1 MPKAWKSIRT
11 GIELFIPFRRQKA
24 HKTLWLV
31 LLESEMDRLAALETF
46 VRVVDTG
53 SFSAVARNQQIG
65 QPAVSKAIV
74 QLEEWLGVSL
84 LMRSTRSLVPTEAG
98 RIFYERAKRTIEEAH
113 EAVLAA
119 RGSARG
125 LSGKLR
131 VSTSVCFG
139 RLHVIPNLA
148 SFLAEHP
155 DLDIEFVLDD
165 RHLDLVNEG
174 IDVSLRMGAMPDS
187 NMTARRI
194 AEGRR
199 IVVATP
205 AYLQQ
210 HGTPTSPSD
219 LVSHQAVIYTPGGG
233 GEPWTSWTFR
243 KATAEVSVVLRGR
256 VKMTAAEGLR
266 EAVKSNMGLAVSSE
280 WNFSPDLRSGKVVE
294 VLQDWALPPTNLS
307 AVYPSGRL
315 ASTRARAFVSFVERY
330 MGAMNPVSPAHEAAS
345 AESVAEAAKQDTQ
358 RGHRPASVE
367 AGVMHRG
374 ARSSARVL
382 DDYDS

>member
-1 MPKAWKSIRT
+1 
-11 GIELFIPFRRQKA
+11 
-24 HKTLWLV
+24 
-31 LLESEMDRLAALETF
+31 MDRLAALEMF

-53 SFSAVARNQQIG
+53 SFSAVARNQEIG
-65 QPAVSKAIV
+65 QPAVSKAVV

-84 LMRSTRSLVPTEAG
+84 LMRSTRSLGPTEAG
-98 RIFYERAKRTIEEAH
+98 RIFYEHAKRTVDEAH

-119 RGSARG
+119 RASARV

-155 DLDIEFVLDD
+155 ELDMEFVLDD

-205 AYLQQ
+205 AYLQH
-210 HGTPTSPSD
+210 HGTPKSPGD

-243 KATAEVSVVLRGR
+243 KATAEVSVILRGR
-256 VKMTAAEGLR
+256 LKVTAGEGIR
-266 EAVKSNMGLAVSSE
+266 EAVIRDLGFAVASE
-280 WNFSPDLRSGKVVE
+280 WNFSPELQSGKVVE
-294 VLQDWALPPTNLS
+294 ILQDWALPPTNLS
-307 AVYPSGRL
+307 AVYPAGRL
-315 ASTRARAFVSFVERY
+315 ASTKARAVVSFVEQY
-330 MGAMNPVSPAHEAAS
+330 MNAVSTVAREPARAL
-345 AESVAEAAKQDTQ
+345 TQ
-358 RGHRPASVE
+358 SVE
-367 AGVMHRG
+367 EGGGR
-374 ARSSARVL
+374 RSHPVL
-382 DDYDS
+382 PAAVVANDN

>member
-1 MPKAWKSIRT
+1 
-11 GIELFIPFRRQKA
+11 
-24 HKTLWLV
+24 
-31 LLESEMDRLAALETF
+31 MDRLTALEMF

-53 SFSAVARNQQIG
+53 SFSAVARNQEIG
-65 QPAVSKAIV
+65 QPAVSKAVV

-98 RIFYERAKRTIEEAH
+98 RIFYEHAKRTIEEAH

-155 DLDIEFVLDD
+155 DLDMEFVLDD

-199 IVVATP
+199 VVVATP
-205 AYLQQ
+205 AYLQR
-210 HGTPTSPSD
+210 HGTPRSPGD
-219 LVSHQAVIYTPGGG
+219 LVNHQAVIYTPGGR

-256 VKMTAAEGLR
+256 LKVTAGEGIR
-266 EAVKSNMGLAVSSE
+266 EAVKRDLGLAVASE
-280 WNFSPDLRSGKVVE
+280 WNFSPELQSGEVVE
-294 VLQDWALPPTNLS
+294 ILQDWALPLTNLS
-307 AVYPSGRL
+307 AVYPAGRL
-315 ASTRARAFVSFVERY
+315 ASTKARAFVSFVERY
-330 MGAMNPVSPAHEAAS
+330 MSAMSSDSREQIGRAH
-345 AESVAEAAKQDTQ
+345 V
-358 RGHRPASVE
+358 
-367 AGVMHRG
+367 
-374 ARSSARVL
+374 
-382 DDYDS
+382 

>member
-1 MPKAWKSIRT
+1 
-11 GIELFIPFRRQKA
+11 
-24 HKTLWLV
+24 
-31 LLESEMDRLAALETF
+31 MDRLAALEMF
-46 VRVVDTG
+46 VRVVDSG
-53 SFSAVARNQQIG
+53 SFSAVARKQEIG
-65 QPAVSKAIV
+65 QPAVSKAVV

-98 RIFYERAKRTIEEAH
+98 RVFYEHAKRTIEDAQ

-139 RLHVIPNLA
+139 RLHVIPKL
-148 SFLAEHP
+148 SEFLAEHP
-155 DLDIEFVLDD
+155 DLDIELVLDD

-205 AYLQQ
+205 TYLER
-210 HGTPTSPSD
+210 HGTPKSPGD
-219 LVSHQAVIYTPGGG
+219 LVSHQAVIYTPGGRG
-233 GEPWTSWTFR
+233 APWTSWTFR

-256 VKMTAAEGLR
+256 LRVTAAEGIR
-266 EAVKSNMGLAVSSE
+266 EAVNTDLGLAVSSE
-280 WNFSPDLRSGKVVE
+280 WNFLPELRSGKVVE
-294 VLQDWALPPTNLS
+294 LLEDWALPLTNLS
-307 AVYPSGRL
+307 AVYPAGRL
-315 ASTRARAFVSFVERY
+315 ASTKARAFVEFVERL
-330 MGAMNPVSPAHEAAS
+330 MGGLRPMSPPLCQAKSIQETGGVTAAN
-345 AESVAEAAKQDTQ
+345 
-358 RGHRPASVE
+358 
-367 AGVMHRG
+367 
-374 ARSSARVL
+374 
-382 DDYDS
+382 

>member
-1 MPKAWKSIRT
+1 
-11 GIELFIPFRRQKA
+11 
-24 HKTLWLV
+24 
-31 LLESEMDRLAALETF
+31 MDRLAALEMF

-53 SFSAVARNQQIG
+53 SFSAVARNQEIG

-98 RIFYERAKRTIEEAH
+98 RIFYEHAKRTIEEAH

-119 RGSARG
+119 RGSACG

-131 VSTSVCFG
+131 VSTSICFG
-139 RLHVIPNLA
+139 KLHVIPNLS

-155 DLDIEFVLDD
+155 DLDIEIVLDD
-165 RHLDLVNEG
+165 RHLDLVNDG
-174 IDVSLRMGAMPDS
+174 IDVALRIGAMPDS

-205 AYLQQ
+205 TYLQQ
-210 HGTPTSPSD
+210 HGTPTSPGD

-233 GEPWTSWTFR
+233 GQAWTSWTFR

-256 VKMTAAEGLR
+256 VKMTAGEGIR
-266 EAVKSNMGLAVSSE
+266 AAVNSDMGLAVSSE
-280 WNFSPDLRSGKVVE
+280 WNFFPELRSGRVVE
-294 VLQDWALPPTNLS
+294 VLPDWALPPTNLS
-307 AVYPSGRL
+307 AVYPAGRL
-315 ASTRARAFVSFVERY
+315 ASTKARAFVSFVERY
-330 MGAMNPVSPAHEAAS
+330 MGAISSILPAREAAS
-345 AESVAEAAKQDTQ
+345 AESVEQTIEHDTQ
-358 RGHRPASVE
+358 RGRRA
-367 AGVMHRG
+367 A
-374 ARSSARVL
+374 L
-382 DDYDS
+382 DDGGVGSTRPSATA